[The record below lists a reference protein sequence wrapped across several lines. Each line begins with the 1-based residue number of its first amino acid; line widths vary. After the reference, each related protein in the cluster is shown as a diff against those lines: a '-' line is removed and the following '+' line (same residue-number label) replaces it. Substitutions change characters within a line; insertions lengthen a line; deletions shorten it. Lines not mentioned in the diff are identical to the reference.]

1 MHGLHVLLSS
11 VRAEM
16 QSWTQRPPM
25 FWLLFGAPLIVFAL
39 LWTLFGTGD
48 MRNLPVALCDL
59 DRSITSHRL
68 ARWIEGCPSMSVTH
82 MAILIPSDTV

>member
-82 MAILIPSDTV
+82 MVNTPENG